1 MGAYAAGM
9 LSIELVGGSTEAI
22 LALPPEG
29 CGPGVLFVMDAFGL
43 RPRIQEMAERI
54 AGWGYVVLA
63 PNVFHADG
71 TVAELAAPAGEQP
84 RWEDVAPR
92 VARLSGAAVASD
104 IDGYVAALRALPEVG
119 DGPLGAVGFCMGGR
133 IAVRAAS
140 RHPEEIAACAAF
152 HTGGLVTEEAD
163 SPHRGLAGARAEFLF
178 AHADNDPSMTP
189 AQVEALGATL
199 ASAGLVA
206 TNVVVPG
213 AAHGYTMSDTPA
225 WNEAAYEWAFEQ
237 LRDLLDRTLR

>member
-1 MGAYAAGM
+1 M

-29 CGPGVLFVMDAFGL
+29 RGPGVLFVMDAFGL

-63 PNVFHADG
+63 PNVFYADG
-71 TVAELAAPAGEQP
+71 TVAELAAPEGTQP

-133 IAVRAAS
+133 VAVRAAG

-163 SPHRGLAGARAEFLF
+163 SPHRGLAGARAEFLL

-189 AQVEALGATL
+189 AQWRCWARPWRPRAWWRRTWLCRARRTATRCR
-199 ASAGLVA
+199 
-206 TNVVVPG
+206 TPRPG
-213 AAHGYTMSDTPA
+213 TRQPTSGHSSS
-225 WNEAAYEWAFEQ
+225 
-237 LRDLLDRTLR
+237 

>member
-1 MGAYAAGM
+1 M
-9 LSIELVGGSTEAI
+9 
-22 LALPPEG
+22 
-29 CGPGVLFVMDAFGL
+29 
-43 RPRIQEMAERI
+43 
-54 AGWGYVVLA
+54 
-63 PNVFHADG
+63 
-71 TVAELAAPAGEQP
+71 
-84 RWEDVAPR
+84 
-92 VARLSGAAVASD
+92 ASD

-133 IAVRAAS
+133 IAVRAAG